1 MKRHRIPALSVAAAL
16 LLSFFA
22 TVFAS
27 DPPDKFVA
35 ADTLCDGDEVVIV
48 NCAGNAAL
56 SERKRSEMFGIT
68 TLEAVTVVPE
78 EDTLAVSD
86 SALVWRVEQTDHGW
100 KFYNDNGE
108 TLACASGLNFST
120 QHNVWRL
127 IDGETEGTYYLTSV
141 SKNKVVVWS
150 EEYAEF
156 ATDYVGVP
164 DDGKTALRFY
174 VRETPP
180 TGTTGPE
187 EPSESEPEETT
198 PTEPTAENPDEP
210 TSDGEPPA
218 SETEEPTQSMPTEPE
233 QPDSEPTES
242 SALPTEPEPT
252 NPSPSDT
259 ESEEPT
265 VPTETSEPPDATL
278 PSEQPTQPTGPI
290 ASIDPTEPSDLTE
303 PSEATEPSMPT
314 ESSKVTEPGDGEEPT
329 ESTEPSEYTEPT
341 EPTEPI
347 EPGPC
352 HWKDFDDCTA
362 DWYHEA
368 VDFAVSRG
376 MMDGVGQG
384 RFAPSDALTR
394 AMTVTVLYR
403 LTGSPKVEG
412 PTGFDDVAEGQWYSA
427 AIAWAKRTG
436 VVNGVTETR
445 FAPSE
450 NVTRE
455 QIAAILWRWEGKP
468 EIWTDISSFPD
479 NGEVS
484 GYAFDAVTWAVE
496 SGLFRG
502 DETGR
507 LNPKNSATRAEY
519 ATILMR
525 FLDGSYVCEEK

>member
-1 MKRHRIPALSVAAAL
+1 MKRYRVPALSVAAAL
-16 LLSFFA
+16 LLSLFA

-27 DPPDKFVA
+27 DPPDEFVA
-35 ADTLCDGDEVVIV
+35 ADALRDGDEVVIV

-56 SERKRSEMFGIT
+56 SERKRSEQFGIT
-68 TLEAVTVVPE
+68 TLEAVTVTPE
-78 EDTLAVSD
+78 EGALTVSD
-86 SALVWRVEQTDHGW
+86 SALIWRVEQTENGW

-108 TLACASGLNFST
+108 TLACASGLNFSS

-127 IDGETEGTYYLTSV
+127 ADGETEGTYYLLSV

-156 ATDYVGVP
+156 TADYVGAA

-174 VRETPP
+174 VREAPL

-187 EPSESEPEETT
+187 EPSGSEPEETA
-198 PTEPTAENPDEP
+198 PTEPEPTAGNPDES
-210 TSDGEPPA
+210 TSDSQPPT
-218 SETEEPTQSMPTEPE
+218 SETEEPTQSAPTEPE
-233 QPDSEPTES
+233 ATED
-242 SALPTEPEPT
+242 SALPTEPEATEPIA
-252 NPSPSDT
+252 SDT
-259 ESEEPT
+259 ETEGAT
-265 VPTETSEPPDATL
+265 VPTEPTEPPDAAL

-290 ASIDPTEPSDLTE
+290 TSGDPAE
-303 PSEATEPSMPT
+303 PSEVTE
-314 ESSKVTEPGDGEEPT
+314 VTEPTGPVEPR
-329 ESTEPSEYTEPT
+329 STD
-341 EPTEPI
+341 
-347 EPGPC
+347 PGPC
-352 HWKDFDDCTA
+352 YWKTFDDCTA

-368 VDFAVSRG
+368 VDFAVSYG

-403 LTGSPKVEG
+403 LTGTPSVEG
-412 PTGFDDVAEGQWYSA
+412 PTGFADVAEGQWYSA

-450 NVTRE
+450 YVTRE

-468 EIWTDISSFPD
+468 KAMIDVSAFPD
-479 NGEVS
+479 SRAIS
-484 GYAFDAVTWAVE
+484 GYAFDAMAWAVE
-496 SGLFRG
+496 NGLFRG

-507 LNPKNSATRAEY
+507 LNPKDTATRAEY

-525 FLDGSYVCEEK
+525 FLDGSYVCEEE